1 MTQPSP
7 LFFVDHIKGCAMK
20 AVYGHTVCVLCL
32 MSIFSGIL
40 SGCTIG
46 GKSFSIDSNSRV
58 PFFGLELKERK
69 PKSTAPSYQSIS
81 QTNRDSPEVKIAL
94 QVSSGSPVSRF
105 KKRENR
111 LVATSL
117 SDRDPSYS
125 ITPKGVTST
134 TGDLQTTSIPLPRT
148 DLEHAQHVDQRTN
161 SSGVD
166 FQ

>member
-1 MTQPSP
+1 
-7 LFFVDHIKGCAMK
+7 MK
-20 AVYGHTVCVLCL
+20 AVYGHTVCIVCS

-81 QTNRDSPEVKIAL
+81 QTNRDSSEVKIAL
-94 QVSSGSPVSRF
+94 QVGSGSSVSGL
-105 KKRENR
+105 KKRDNR

-117 SDRDPSYS
+117 SDRIPLYS
-125 ITPKGVTST
+125 TPAKGVAT
-134 TGDLQTTSIPLPRT
+134 TAGDMQTPSIPLPRT
-148 DLEHAQHVDQRTN
+148 DLEHLHLDQRTS